1 MSSLQVE
8 LVAAERVVWSGEA
21 SFVVARTAEGELGA
35 LPGHT
40 PVLSVIKPSV
50 VEITP
55 VDGDKI
61 KAAVED
67 GFLSIA
73 NDRVSI
79 LSEEAVMADEIDAEA
94 AKAERDAATPDS
106 LAWRRRARPWRPRH
120 RSRRPARPPRTG
132 SRPGRLRSKETRLP
146 RQP

>member
-1 MSSLQVE
+1 MPLQVE

-21 SFVVARTAEGELGA
+21 TFVVARTADGELGA

-40 PVLSVIKPSV
+40 PVMSVINPSV
-50 VEITP
+50 VEITTA
-55 VDGDKI
+55 DGDKV

-79 LSEEAVMADEIDAEA
+79 LSEEAVLAEEIDVEA
-94 AKAERDAATPDS
+94 AKAEREAATPDS
-106 LAWRRRARPWRPRH
+106 LAWQFADAKVRA
-120 RSRRPARPPRTG
+120 A
-132 SRPGRLRSKETRLP
+132 E
-146 RQP
+146 

>member
-1 MSSLQVE
+1 MASLQVE

-50 VEITP
+50 VEITTL
-55 VDGDKI
+55 DGTKV

-79 LSEEAVMADEIDAEA
+79 LSEEAELSDEIDVEA
-94 AKAERDAATPDS
+94 ARADRDAATPDS
-106 LAWRRRARPWRPRH
+106 LAWQIADAKVRA
-120 RSRRPARPPRTG
+120 A
-132 SRPGRLRSKETRLP
+132 E
-146 RQP
+146 

>member
-1 MSSLQVE
+1 MSLQVE

-50 VEITP
+50 GEITTTS
-55 VDGDKI
+55 GDKV

-79 LSEEAVMADEIDAEA
+79 LSEEAVLANEINADEAR
-94 AKAERDAATPDS
+94 AERDAAAPDS
-106 LAWRRRARPWRPRH
+106 IAWHFADAKVRA
-120 RSRRPARPPRTG
+120 T
-132 SRPGRLRSKETRLP
+132 E
-146 RQP
+146 

>member
-1 MSSLQVE
+1 MPLQVE
-8 LVAAERVVWSGEA
+8 LVSAESVVWSGEA

-50 VEITP
+50 VEITT
-55 VDGDKI
+55 VDGAKV

-79 LSEEAVMADEIDAEA
+79 LSQHAVLAAEVDVESERSELEAAQADEGDDAEA
-94 AKAERDAATPDS
+94 RIRRSEARIRAAERA
-106 LAWRRRARPWRPRH
+106 
-120 RSRRPARPPRTG
+120 
-132 SRPGRLRSKETRLP
+132 
-146 RQP
+146 